1 MQTDRKHRVTF
12 RVAPDLAK
20 ALQALTNQTAFV
32 EAALRDALSRTCP
45 LCDGKGRVKSAVLRV
60 PHFRRARLPRL
71 EPEAARRLREI
82 VRLGK
87 RVHATDL
94 DLRHDKAGWR
104 FRLARRHELLL
115 AGRIARDALTLH
127 T

>member
-1 MQTDRKHRVTF
+1 MRSDRKHRVTF

-20 ALQALTNQTAFV
+20 ALQRLPNQTAFV
-32 EAALRDALSRTCP
+32 EAALHDALARTCP
-45 LCDGKGRVKSAVLRV
+45 LCDGRGRVKAAVLRV

-71 EPEAARRLREI
+71 TPEAGRRLREI

-94 DLRHDKAGWR
+94 DLRHDKTGWR
-104 FRLARRHELLL
+104 FRLARSHELLL
-115 AGRIARDALTLH
+115 AGRIDQELTLF
-127 T
+127 TR